1 MPLPT
6 STRFLSQIAL
16 HGIVITLS
24 VIWFTPTLALLITS
38 LRPEGNAVT
47 SGWWHVFVDRQLVL
61 DNYRAAFAASGFAS
75 SIVNSLTIA
84 LPTVAGTVLFSAAG
98 AFALAQMRFY
108 GRMTVFLSMVALQ
121 ILPPQLTLV
130 PMLKVFL
137 GLGLTGTFV
146 PVWLIEMG
154 LTVPFGV
161 FLLYGFFSSIPSD
174 LLEAARIDG
183 ASEPTIFVRIVL
195 PLSGSILASL
205 AILQFMIAW
214 NHLLVPMIFLGG
226 SESLAPLTVRVAT
239 LAQTES
245 GGQSVLTAATFIS
258 VLVPLLILISMQK
271 YFVRGVLG
279 GSVKG

>member
-1 MPLPT
+1 MVVPKLKH
-6 STRFLSQIAL
+6 LAGQVAL
-16 HGIVITLS
+16 HGIVLALC
-24 VIWFTPTLALLITS
+24 VIWFTPTLALLVTS
-38 LRPEGNAVT
+38 FRPEGGSVT
-47 SGWWHVFVDRQLVL
+47 SGWWHILVDRQVVL
-61 DNYRAAFAASGFAS
+61 DNYRAAFASSGFAS

-84 LPTVAGTVLFSAAG
+84 LPTVAGTILFSAAG
-98 AFALAQMRFY
+98 AFALAQMRFR
-108 GRMTVFLSMVALQ
+108 GRMAVFLSMVALQ
-121 ILPPQLTLV
+121 VLPPQLTLV

-137 GLGLTGTFV
+137 ALGLTGTFV

-183 ASEPTIFVRIVL
+183 ASEPTIFVKIIL

-239 LAQTES
+239 MAQTES

-258 VLVPLLILISMQK
+258 VVVPLLILISMQK